1 MNEKVGRLT
10 HIIIDGRDTDT
21 LANFWSS
28 VLGLELAEPTPP
40 YQDLVPESGGAPI
53 ISFQKVSEVKSG
65 KNRVHLDVK
74 VDDLGV
80 AEARIRKIGGN
91 VLRRMN
97 QDGFEW
103 TIAADPEGNEF
114 CHITTIE

>member
-1 MNEKVGRLT
+1 MRERVGELT
-10 HIIIDGRDTDT
+10 HIIVDGRDTAV

-40 YQDLVPESGGAPI
+40 YQDLVPEVDGAPI
-53 ISFQKVSEVKSG
+53 ISFQKVPEVKSG

-74 VDDLGV
+74 VDDLDR
-80 AEARIRKIGGN
+80 AEEQIRKLGGN
-91 VLRRMN
+91 VLQRMN
-97 QDGFEW
+97 QNGFEW

-114 CHITTIE
+114 CLITTIE

>member
-1 MNEKVGRLT
+1 MSEKVGKLA
-10 HIIIDGRDTDT
+10 HIIVDGHDTDV

-40 YQDLVPESGGAPI
+40 YQDLLPESGGVPI
-53 ISFQKVSEVKSG
+53 ISFQKVPEVKSG

-74 VDDLGV
+74 VDDLDR
-80 AEARIRKIGGN
+80 AEARIRELGGN
-91 VLRRMN
+91 VLKRMN

-114 CHITTIE
+114 CLITTID